1 MRSVLYGLL
10 LGFSIATAANAQT
23 ASLGNLAT
31 GTYTGQVQEKGKP
44 GPAGVDIWVREVLPD
59 GRLNGTV
66 REHRA
71 GPMCG
76 MALPMNGILLKDNE
90 VRMEVNDGAPEGCER
105 TYLLTR
111 MPDGQ
116 LVGTEV
122 RGKNKH
128 PITFVAKR

>member
-1 MRSVLYGLL
+1 MRTVLCGLL
-10 LGFSIATAANAQT
+10 LGFSIAAGAQST
-23 ASLGNLAT
+23 NLGTLAT
-31 GTYTGQVQEKGKP
+31 GTYTGQVQEKGQR
-44 GPAGVDIWVREVLPD
+44 GPLGVDIWVREVLAD

-76 MALPMNGILLKDNE
+76 MALPMNGLLLKDNE

-111 MPDGQ
+111 TPDGK
-116 LVGTEV
+116 LGGTEV
-122 RGKNKH
+122 RGKNKY
-128 PITFVAKR
+128 PITFAAKR